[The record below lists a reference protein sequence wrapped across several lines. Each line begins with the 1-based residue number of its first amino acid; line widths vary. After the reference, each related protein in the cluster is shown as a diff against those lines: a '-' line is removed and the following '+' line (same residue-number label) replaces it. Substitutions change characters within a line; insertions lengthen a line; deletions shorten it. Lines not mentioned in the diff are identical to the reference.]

1 MQFENF
7 SKIKVDRQFPVFS
20 RSILKT
26 FLISKEGGVTNK
38 YNKSLF
44 NLFFYLSESTQGGS
58 QIFKIEDHGE

>member
-7 SKIKVDRQFPVFS
+7 SKIKVDNVFS

>member
-7 SKIKVDRQFPVFS
+7 SKIKVDRQCLFQKYF
-20 RSILKT
+20 KN

>member
-7 SKIKVDRQFPVFS
+7 SKIKVDRQCLCQKYFKN
-20 RSILKT
+20 L
-26 FLISKEGGVTNK
+26 LISKEGGVTNK